1 MASES
6 TEAGARFLHAGGGAT
21 IRTPGI
27 SAASIHAE
35 RISCAGIMTERIG
48 ADVID
53 TAPISA
59 VGISARPIVTIPVI
73 PSTMR
78 AAVYRG
84 VNDVRVETVPVP
96 VGEDGASGMGAPLGA
111 GEVLVRIDTCGICG
125 TDLKKIHTGSHS
137 APRIFGH
144 EMAGTIAMVGEGV
157 VGFAIG
163 DRVMAYH
170 HIPCGAC
177 YYCRKQTFAQCET
190 YKKVGCTAGFAPAG
204 GGFAEY
210 IRVMDWIVGK
220 DGKTAGLIKV
230 PDDIPFEQAAFIE
243 PVNTTYK
250 AIELL
255 DLQPDETVLVVGQ
268 GPIGILLAAL
278 ARRTGATVLTSDLY
292 PERHA
297 IAAKFGLDHP
307 LDARGDVVA
316 AAKAAT
322 EGRGADVALVAVG
335 GDALIQTAMDAIR
348 PGGRVMLFAS
358 TQHGEAP
365 FDPAAVCMDEKTLM
379 GSYSASVAINDAVA
393 ELVFS
398 GYRDGSF
405 DLTRLISHRFPL
417 EQAVAAIDLAS
428 HPQPDSMKI
437 VIQP

>member
-1 MASES
+1 MPTDP
-6 TEAGARFLHAGGGAT
+6 TEPEMHSSAPTQGAGNHAAA
-21 IRTPGI
+21 I
-27 SAASIHAE
+27 S
-35 RISCAGIMTERIG
+35 
-48 ADVID
+48 V
-53 TAPISA
+53 
-59 VGISARPIVTIPVI
+59 RPIVALPVI
-73 PSTMR
+73 PATMR

-84 VNDVRVETVPVP
+84 INDVRVETVPVP
-96 VGEDGASGMGAPLGA
+96 VDADGGIGR

-125 TDLKKIHTGSHS
+125 TDLKKIHSGSHS

-144 EMAGTIAMVGEGV
+144 EMAGTIAMVGDGV
-157 VGFAIG
+157 SHFAIG

-170 HIPCGAC
+170 HIPCGEC

-190 YKKVGCTAGFAPAG
+190 YKKVGCTAGFAAAG

-220 DGKTAGLIKV
+220 PGKTAGLIRI
-230 PDDIPFEQAAFIE
+230 PDDIPFEQASFIE
-243 PVNTTYK
+243 PVNTCYK
-250 AIELL
+250 AVRLL
-255 DLQPDETVLVVGQ
+255 GLQADETVLVMGQ

-292 PERHA
+292 AERHA
-297 IAAKFGLDHP
+297 IAATFGLDRP

-316 AAKAAT
+316 AAKDAT
-322 EGRGADVALVAVG
+322 EGRGAEVALVAVG
-335 GDALIQTAMDAIR
+335 ADARIRTAMDAIR

-379 GSYSASVAINDAVA
+379 GSYSSSVEINYEVA
-393 ELVFS
+393 QLVFE
-398 GYRDGSF
+398 GHRDRSF

-417 EQAVAAIDLAS
+417 EDAVAAIDLAS
-428 HPQPDSMKI
+428 HPQANSMKI
-437 VIQP
+437 MIKPQG